1 MLKKN
6 TELSSLQLANP
17 NGQSPI
23 YNFDWKGM
31 VFPWGPHQLKPDF
44 NLTIQPK
51 WDFTQV
57 CPINQNH

>member
-31 VFPWGPHQLKPDF
+31 VFPWGPHPGA
-44 NLTIQPK
+44 
-51 WDFTQV
+51 
-57 CPINQNH
+57 